1 MRQWFFISRHF
12 DLAVLTKDG
21 NIFYWIFDESV
32 ENETEK
38 SVFYGLSFSSGGDGT
53 DTIFLGFDEAGDP
66 IFNSEEDKIFLRLK
80 KVIELCKNNTVK
92 IPSMKDLNW
101 NKVKIECE
109 LVNNVCNR
117 ISTEDITSTNTLICA
132 SAIVI
137 CEWLGKIVFDNNRK
151 RKKSVDKEPW
161 WKRRLTRSIIEWRK
175 DLSKLEEYSEVSEYS
190 EITNFLNGTEQD
202 VTEIMNWTKKD
213 TIT

>member
-1 MRQWFFISRHF
+1 
-12 DLAVLTKDG
+12 
-21 NIFYWIFDESV
+21 
-32 ENETEK
+32 
-38 SVFYGLSFSSGGDGT
+38 
-53 DTIFLGFDEAGDP
+53 
-66 IFNSEEDKIFLRLK
+66 
-80 KVIELCKNNTVK
+80 
-92 IPSMKDLNW
+92 MKDLNW
-101 NKVKIECE
+101 NKVKIQCE

-137 CEWLGKIVFDNNRK
+137 CEWLRKIVFDNNRK

-202 VTEIMNWTKKD
+202 VIEIMNWTKKD